1 MKTQFNSRQHNVSKE
16 NLEYVFPL
24 GISNVDTATLLSIN
38 VHPKGYGHFDVIV
51 DVEINGMDEEFRGT
65 TSNMQMVDAW
75 KSGEEFVDTSMF
87 DSWADVVYS
96 LLWEVGFEDKAMEL
110 AVSSDEIR
118 PNARE
123 ILIENYE
130 RSDIALEGLSLFD
143 WVDSEMDGDP
153 TFEIW
158 LFYKAENV
166 GDCGSSMTK
175 RQKEALDGF
184 LASL

>member
-16 NLEYVFPL
+16 NLEYIFPL
-24 GISNVDTATLLSIN
+24 GISNVDTATLHSIA
-38 VHPKGYGHFDVIV
+38 VPAKGYGYYDVLV
-51 DVEINGMDEEFRGT
+51 NVGINGINEEFRGC
-65 TSNMQMVDAW
+65 TSNMQTIDAW

-96 LLWEVGFEDKAMEL
+96 LLWEVGFEDKAIEL

-153 TFEIW
+153 TFEAW

-166 GDCGSSMTK
+166 GYCGSSMTK
-175 RQKEALDGF
+175 RQKEALDEF